1 MLRRSLFACALMLAG
16 VVGFA
21 SSAKAGTATVQLGMT
36 VPTSCSFGTNTPGVL
51 QLGSSTTFT
60 TATAATIGISCNG
73 PATLQVANPALAIST
88 TGTTTFSSTSATATT
103 LTNKSVTSGAST
115 LAINASDNGLIS
127 VSMSAT
133 ASTAIQAGI
142 YNFDVLLTSTP

>member
-36 VPTSCSFGTNTPGVL
+36 VPTSCSFGPTSTPGLL
-51 QLGSSTTFT
+51 QLATPTTFT
-60 TATAATIGISCNG
+60 TATPATIGISCNG
-73 PATLQVANPALAIST
+73 AATLQVAAPVLVTAGAGPST
-88 TGTTTFSSTSATATT
+88 FTTTSATATLNSKT
-103 LTNKSVTSGAST
+103 VTSGNPP
-115 LAINASDNGLIS
+115 INIGAADNGPIS
-127 VSMSAT
+127 VSMGAISGAT
-133 ASTAIQAGI
+133 IQAGI